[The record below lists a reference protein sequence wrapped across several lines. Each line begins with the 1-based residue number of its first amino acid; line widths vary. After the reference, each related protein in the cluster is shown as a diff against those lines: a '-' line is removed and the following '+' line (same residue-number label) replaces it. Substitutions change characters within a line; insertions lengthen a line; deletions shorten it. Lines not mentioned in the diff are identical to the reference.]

1 MAHFAK
7 LDSNKKVIAVEVVD
21 NSNLLD
27 GNGDEQESI
36 GIQYLITHTHIFLYL
51 KELRVLEIQ

>member
-7 LDSNKKVIAVEVVD
+7 LDSSNKVIAVEVVD
-21 NSNLLD
+21 NVNLLD

-36 GIQYLITHTHIFLYL
+36 GIQYLITHVGIVTGKLIG
-51 KELRVLEIQ
+51 RI